1 MGDDDEALL
10 ARKGLRL
17 LERAEQVSP
26 AAAVER
32 VKDAAA
38 ETAKDAVLGGM
49 ALLDELTGGK
59 EAAAPRPSAAA
70 VEAAHARLDAA
81 SIAEYDERLRRAA
94 SRHAQTKEARTE
106 EARAA
111 HDPAAEL
118 ARLRRSF
125 PPEARELATLLF
137 ACADLLEDLADEA
150 PPPAAELAKKEV
162 LLARI
167 AELLAP
173 RADAALAAFVGHV
186 TALSRARR
194 GG

>member
-1 MGDDDEALL
+1 MSDDEAHL

-17 LERAEQVSP
+17 MERAEQVSP

-38 ETAKDAVLGGM
+38 ETAKGAVLGGL
-49 ALLDELTGGK
+49 ALLDGLTGGTD
-59 EAAAPRPSAAA
+59 EPALRPSAAA
-70 VEAAHARLDAA
+70 VDAAHARLDAA
-81 SIAEYDERLRRAA
+81 RDAEYDERLRRAA
-94 SRHAQTKEARTE
+94 SRYARTKEARAE

-125 PPEARELATLLF
+125 PPEAKELATLLF
-137 ACADLLEDLADEA
+137 ACADLLEDLAEEV
-150 PPPAAELAKKEV
+150 PPPAAELAKKEA
-162 LLARI
+162 LLSRI

-173 RADAALAAFVGHV
+173 RAGSALAAFADHV

>member
-1 MGDDDEALL
+1 MSDDEARL
-10 ARKGLRL
+10 AQKGLRL

-26 AAAVER
+26 SAAVEK

-38 ETAKDAVLGGM
+38 ETAKNAVLGGM

-59 EAAAPRPSAAA
+59 EDATSRPSAAA

-81 SIAEYDERLRRAA
+81 SVAEYDERLRRAA
-94 SRHAQTKEARTE
+94 SRSMRAKEA
-106 EARAA
+106 AAA
-111 HDPAAEL
+111 HDPAAAL

-125 PPEARELATLLF
+125 PPEAKELATLLF

-150 PPPAAELAKKEV
+150 PPPAAELAQKEA

-173 RADAALAAFVGHV
+173 RAGGALAAFVGHV